1 LNIMR
6 SPIVNVLAAL
16 LTTGALLGAA
26 GSASAADPAT
36 TTFTVTA
43 TVVKNCTVSAVPLA
57 FNYTPGAGNVA
68 SNTTVTVNCTN
79 GTTFNTELTAGTTA
93 GATIAQR
100 LMTNGT
106 QTLQYNLYTTA
117 GLATPWGTTVGT
129 NTVAATGAGM
139 AAAGAVVQTVYGQVP
154 DTAPNNGEPSGTYTD
169 LITVNVAY

>member
-1 LNIMR
+1 MR
-6 SPIVNVLAAL
+6 NVLTAL

-57 FNYTPGAGNVA
+57 FTYTPGAGNVA
-68 SNTTVTVNCTN
+68 SNTTVSVSCTN
-79 GTTFNTELTAGTTA
+79 GTTFNTELNAGTTA
-93 GATIAQR
+93 GGTIAQR

-129 NTVAATGAGM
+129 NTVAGTGAGM
-139 AAAGAVVQTVYGQVP
+139 AAANAVVQTVFGQVP
-154 DTAPNNGEPSGTYTD
+154 DTAPNNGEPPGTYTD
-169 LITVNVAY
+169 LITVSVAY